1 MATAVYTVTPEKRRE
16 YSQNSQAK
24 HGNALWRQQVIYRSI
39 KNVRMPT
46 MNMMERYQFTKEELE
61 PVIDAIRK
69 AYEM

>member
-1 MATAVYTVTPEKRRE
+1 
-16 YSQNSQAK
+16 
-24 HGNALWRQQVIYRSI
+24 
-39 KNVRMPT
+39 